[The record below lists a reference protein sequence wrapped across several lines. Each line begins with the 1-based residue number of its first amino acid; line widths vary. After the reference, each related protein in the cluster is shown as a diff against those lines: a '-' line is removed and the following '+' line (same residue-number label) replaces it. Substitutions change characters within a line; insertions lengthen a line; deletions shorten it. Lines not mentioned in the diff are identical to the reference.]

1 MKTLSAKPFWLSM
14 GFWKRYCRSPEL
26 RSCAV
31 DSYRLQRQGAA
42 EFESEAEKCFAG
54 FQNHPKGETPLAKK
68 GLAIWKGIFQGRAA
82 PSRICE
88 IGSWQ
93 GASAV
98 AFAFLFPKANIICI
112 DTWQGSD
119 TLNMSVNPEE
129 LFDANTAPFAGRVE
143 KIKSDSFSGLL
154 SLQSRGEKFD
164 LIYVDGSHFE
174 DDVVVD
180 TILAWRLL
188 NVGGVMIWDDYVWRY
203 PPYGDKLPRAAI
215 NWFLRR
221 HRGQL
226 RPLFMGGQA
235 AVEKTTSDYDFAP
248 ND

>member
-1 MKTLSAKPFWLSM
+1 MRF
-14 GFWKRYCRSPEL
+14 GFWKRYWRTPPALRPCIVRSHRMRPRWE
-26 RSCAV
+26 
-31 DSYRLQRQGAA
+31 A
-42 EFESEAEKCFAG
+42 EFGGEAEKCFAG
-54 FQNHPKGETPLAKK
+54 FQSYPKGETPLAK
-68 GLAIWKGIFQGRAA
+68 GTMAIWKGLFQGRAA

-88 IGSWQ
+88 VGSWQ
-93 GASAV
+93 GSSAV
-98 AFAFLFPKANIICI
+98 AFASLFPKANITCI
-112 DTWQGSD
+112 DTWQGNGN
-119 TLNMSVNPEE
+119 LMNMTVDPEA

-174 DDVVVD
+174 DDVAVD

-188 NVGGVMIWDDYVWRY
+188 NVGGVIIWDDYRWRY
-203 PPYGDKLPRAAI
+203 PSYGDKVPETAI

-221 HRGQL
+221 HPSQF
-226 RPLFMGGQA
+226 RPLLVGWQA
-235 AVEKTTSDYDFAP
+235 AVEKTASNYDFAP